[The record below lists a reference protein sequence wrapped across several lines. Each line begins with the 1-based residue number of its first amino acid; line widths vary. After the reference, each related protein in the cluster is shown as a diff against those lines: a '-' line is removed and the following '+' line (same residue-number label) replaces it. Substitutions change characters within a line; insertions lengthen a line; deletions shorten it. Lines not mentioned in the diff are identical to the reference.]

1 MTDWIS
7 ILTMALQA
15 VIAAVLAAF
24 TTSIQRN
31 RTTLEAIAAQISA
44 LAVSMAKMSSTQD
57 GFEKRFDQHVR
68 DVERRLGLL
77 EEHMLLVRTRVS
89 REQP

>member
-31 RTTLEAIAAQISA
+31 RTTLDTIAARLGD
-44 LAVSMAKMSSTQD
+44 LAVAVAKMSSTQD

-68 DVERRLGLL
+68 DTERRLGLL
-77 EEHMLLVRTRVS
+77 EEHMLLVRTRGS

>member
-68 DVERRLGLL
+68 DTERRLGLL

>member
-1 MTDWIS
+1 MNDWAP

-15 VIAAVLAAF
+15 VIAALLAF
-24 TTSIQRN
+24 FSTSIQRN
-31 RTTLEAIAAQISA
+31 RTALETIAAQISA

-77 EEHMLLVRTRVS
+77 EEHLLLTRREVR
-89 REQP
+89 

>member
-24 TTSIQRN
+24 TTSMQRN
-31 RTTLEAIAAQISA
+31 RTTLDAIAAQISA

>member
-31 RTTLEAIAAQISA
+31 RTTLDAIAAQISA

>member
-24 TTSIQRN
+24 TTSMQRN
-31 RTTLEAIAAQISA
+31 RTTLDAIAAQISA

-68 DVERRLGLL
+68 DTERRLGLL

>member
-24 TTSIQRN
+24 TTSMQRN

>member
-24 TTSIQRN
+24 TTSMQRN
-31 RTTLEAIAAQISA
+31 RTTLDAIAAQISA

-68 DVERRLGLL
+68 DTERRLGLL
-77 EEHMLLVRTRVS
+77 EEHMLLVRTRGS